1 MTSNFNNAKVIYRA
15 TGQAGHTPGALFMM
29 RPDDVA
35 ERHKLIPNSYELV
48 TTGYMIGA
56 PVRKA
61 GMAHAGRL
69 YHGDDGKLYVI
80 YLDWSA
86 SELVS

>member
-15 TGQAGHTPGALFMM
+15 TGQ
-29 RPDDVA
+29 
-35 ERHKLIPNSYELV
+35 
-48 TTGYMIGA
+48 
-56 PVRKA
+56 KA